1 MTPLATALWLANA
14 GLDTGGQLCFKAAAH
29 HGDNGWR
36 ALARQPMLWLGL
48 LCYLG
53 EFLAWIA
60 FLSQVPLSLGV
71 LLGSINIVVVMICGR
86 LFFRE
91 KLTPL
96 RVGGILLVCIGVAL
110 VGIGA

>member
-1 MTPLATALWLANA
+1 MTPLATVLWLANA
-14 GLDTGGQLCFKAAAH
+14 ALDTGGQLCFKSAAG
-29 HGDNGWR
+29 HGASGWR
-36 ALARQPMLWLGL
+36 TLARQPMLWLGL

-53 EFLAWIA
+53 EFLVWIA

>member
-1 MTPLATALWLANA
+1 MTPLATALWLGNA
-14 GLDTGGQLCFKAAAH
+14 ALDTGGQLCFKVAAK

-36 ALARQPMLWLGL
+36 ALARQPILWLGL
-48 LCYLG
+48 LCYFG
-53 EFLAWIA
+53 EFLVWIA

-71 LLGSINIVVVMICGR
+71 LLGSINIVVLMVCGR
-86 LFFRE
+86 LFFHER
-91 KLTPL
+91 LTPL

>member
-14 GLDTGGQLCFKAAAH
+14 ALDTGGQLCFKAAAR
-29 HGDNGWR
+29 HGDAGWR
-36 ALARQPMLWLGL
+36 ALARQPKLWLGL
-48 LCYLG
+48 LCYSC
-53 EFLAWIA
+53 EFLVWIA

-91 KLTPL
+91 KLTPM

>member
-14 GLDTGGQLCFKAAAH
+14 ALDTGGQLCFKTAAH

-36 ALARQPMLWLGL
+36 TLARQPMLWLGL
-48 LCYLG
+48 LCYFG

-71 LLGSINIVVVMICGR
+71 LLGSVNIVVVMVAGR
-86 LFFRE
+86 MFFRE

>member
-1 MTPLATALWLANA
+1 MTPLATVLWLANA
-14 GLDTGGQLCFKAAAH
+14 ALDTGGQLCFKAAAH

-36 ALARQPMLWLGL
+36 TLARQPILWLGL

-53 EFLAWIA
+53 EFLVWIA

-71 LLGSINIVVVMICGR
+71 LLGSINIVVVMLCGR
-86 LFFRE
+86 VFFHE
-91 KLTPL
+91 KLSPL
-96 RVGGILLVCIGVAL
+96 RVGGILLVGIGVVL